1 MEDVW
6 QREVRLAGDTAR
18 WGTGSVL
25 VGLAVAAVG
34 ARRGGDPAVREFG
47 LQNAGWGAID
57 VAIAVLAE
65 RLRRRRMAR
74 TADPRTPEAL
84 SAERR
89 RLRRVLLV
97 NVALDAGYVVGGV
110 ALAARAVR
118 RGDRGPAGAALG
130 IVVQGAFLLIHDAS
144 HAAGLDETG

>member
-6 QREVRLAGDTAR
+6 QREVRLAQDTAR

-34 ARRGGDPAVREFG
+34 VRRGDPAVREFG
-47 LQNAGWGAID
+47 VQNAGWGAID

-110 ALAARAVR
+110 ALAARAAR

-130 IVVQGAFLLIHDAS
+130 IVVQGGFLLVHDAS

>member
-6 QREVRLAGDTAR
+6 QREVRLARDTAR

-25 VGLAVAAVG
+25 AGLAVAAVG
-34 ARRGGDPAVREFG
+34 VRRGDPAVREFG
-47 LQNAGWGAID
+47 LQNAGWGAVD
-57 VAIAVLAE
+57 VVIAVLAE

-74 TADPRTPEAL
+74 AADPRTPEAQ

-110 ALAARAVR
+110 ALAERARR

-130 IVVQGAFLLIHDAS
+130 IVVQGAFLLVHDAS

>member
-6 QREVRLAGDTAR
+6 QRELRLARDTAR

-25 VGLAVAAVG
+25 AGLAVAGVG
-34 ARRGGDPAVREFG
+34 VRRGDRAVREFG
-47 LQNAGWGAID
+47 LQNAGWGAVD
-57 VAIAVLAE
+57 VALAVLAE
-65 RLRRRRMAR
+65 RLRRSRMAR
-74 TADPRTPEAL
+74 TDDPRAPEAQA
-84 SAERR
+84 AERR

-110 ALAARAVR
+110 ALAVRARR

-130 IVVQGAFLLIHDAS
+130 IVVQGAFLLVHDAT